1 MRLFY
6 FVKFIVY
13 MGLDSF
19 FDYLEVEK
27 NYSPNTVQAYRN
39 DLNVFNK
46 YLVDEHSLS
55 ALTDANYSHIR
66 SWIVLLVNN
75 GLSNRSVN
83 RKITSL
89 NSFFKF
95 LLKIDLINENPLIYH
110 KALKTQKKIQLPF
123 SESEMFAALSSDN
136 FDNSFTGVRD
146 RFIIDLFYTTG
157 IRRIELIQ
165 IKISDF
171 NVSKKQIKVLGKR
184 NKERIIPLIDS
195 TISLFD
201 KYISF
206 RSELK
211 SSQES
216 LFITIKGKPVYE
228 KLIYRII
235 TKYFD
240 KISTKVKK
248 SPHIIR
254 HTFATHLLNNGADLN
269 SVKDLLGHSSL
280 AATQVYTNR
289 SIDEIKK
296 VFAKSHPR
304 NI

>member
-1 MRLFY
+1 MSL
-6 FVKFIVY
+6 K
-13 MGLDSF
+13 SF
-19 FDYLEVEK
+19 FDYLEIEK
-27 NYSPNTVQAYRN
+27 KYSSNTIEAYRN
-39 DLNVFNK
+39 DLNVF
-46 YLVDEHSLS
+46 SRF
-55 ALTDANYSHIR
+55 LTDEFEVNNINNTNYSYVR
-66 SWIVLLVNN
+66 SWIVDLVNK
-75 GLSNRSVN
+75 GISNRSIN

-89 NSFFKF
+89 NSYFKF
-95 LLKIDLINENPLIYH
+95 ILKIGLINENPLTNH

-123 SESEMFAALSSDN
+123 SENEMSNVLDLDN
-136 FDNSFTGVRD
+136 FEDNFTGVRD
-146 RFIIDLFYTTG
+146 RLIIDLFYTTG

-165 IKISDF
+165 LMISDI
-171 NVSKKQIKVLGKR
+171 NINNKHIKVLGKR

-195 TISLFD
+195 TIDILN
-201 KYISF
+201 KYLLY
-206 RSELK
+206 REELK
-211 SSQES
+211 SDNTF
-216 LFITIKGKPVYE
+216 LFITNKGKQVYE

-235 TKYFD
+235 NKYFD
-240 KISTKVKK
+240 TISTKVKK

-254 HTFATHLLNNGADLN
+254 HSFATHLLNNGADLN

>member
-1 MRLFY
+1 MSL
-6 FVKFIVY
+6 K
-13 MGLDSF
+13 SF
-19 FDYLEVEK
+19 FDYLEIEK
-27 NYSPNTVQAYRN
+27 KYSSNTIEAYRN
-39 DLNVFNK
+39 DLNVFAGF
-46 YLVDEHSLS
+46 LIDEFDVNNINNTS
-55 ALTDANYSHIR
+55 YSYIR
-66 SWIVLLVNN
+66 SWIVNLVNK
-75 GLSNRSVN
+75 GISNRSIN

-89 NSFFKF
+89 NSYFKF
-95 LLKIDLINENPLIYH
+95 LLKIDLINENPLTNH

-123 SESEMFAALSSDN
+123 SENEMLNVLDLNNYEDN
-136 FDNSFTGVRD
+136 FTGVRD
-146 RFIIDLFYTTG
+146 RLIIDLFYTTG

-165 IKISDF
+165 LMISDL
-171 NVSKKQIKVLGKR
+171 NINNKHIKVLGKR

-195 TISLFD
+195 TINILN
-201 KYISF
+201 KYLSY
-206 RSELK
+206 RDALK
-211 SSQES
+211 SNEPF
-216 LFITIKGKPVYE
+216 LFITSKGKPVYE

-235 TKYFD
+235 NKYFD
-240 KISTKVKK
+240 TISTKVKK

-254 HTFATHLLNNGADLN
+254 HSFATHLLNNGADLN

>member
-1 MRLFY
+1 MSL
-6 FVKFIVY
+6 K
-13 MGLDSF
+13 SF
-19 FDYLEVEK
+19 FDYLEIEK
-27 NYSPNTVQAYRN
+27 KYSSNTIEAYRN
-39 DLNVFNK
+39 DLNVFAGF
-46 YLVDEHSLS
+46 LIDEFEVNNINNTS
-55 ALTDANYSHIR
+55 YSYIR
-66 SWIVLLVNN
+66 SWIVDLVNK
-75 GLSNRSVN
+75 GISNRSIN

-89 NSFFKF
+89 NSYFKF
-95 LLKIDLINENPLIYH
+95 LLKIDLISENPLTNH

-123 SESEMFAALSSDN
+123 SENEMVNVLDIDN
-136 FDNSFTGVRD
+136 YEDNFTGVRD
-146 RFIIDLFYTTG
+146 RLIIDLFYTTG

-165 IKISDF
+165 LMISDL
-171 NVSKKQIKVLGKR
+171 NINNKHIKVLGKR

-195 TISLFD
+195 TINILN
-201 KYISF
+201 KYLSY
-206 RSELK
+206 RDALK
-211 SSQES
+211 SDEPF
-216 LFITIKGKPVYE
+216 LFITSKGKPVYE

-235 TKYFD
+235 NKYFD
-240 KISTKVKK
+240 TISTKVKK

-254 HTFATHLLNNGADLN
+254 HSFATHLLNNGADLN

>member
-1 MRLFY
+1 MSL
-6 FVKFIVY
+6 K
-13 MGLDSF
+13 SF
-19 FDYLEVEK
+19 FDFLEIEK
-27 NYSPNTVQAYRN
+27 KYSSNTIEAYRN
-39 DLNVFNK
+39 DLNVFSRFLN
-46 YLVDEHSLS
+46 DEFDVNNINN
-55 ALTDANYSHIR
+55 TIYSYVR
-66 SWIVLLVNN
+66 SWIVNLVNK
-75 GLSNRSVN
+75 GISNRSIN

-89 NSFFKF
+89 NSYFKF
-95 LLKIDLINENPLIYH
+95 ILKIGLINENPLTNH

-123 SESEMFAALSSDN
+123 SENEMLNVLDLDN
-136 FDNSFTGVRD
+136 FEDNFTGVRD
-146 RFIIDLFYTTG
+146 RLIIDLFYTTG

-165 IKISDF
+165 LMISDV
-171 NVSKKQIKVLGKR
+171 NINNKHIKVLGKR

-195 TISLFD
+195 TINILNM
-201 KYISF
+201 YLQQ
-206 RSELK
+206 REELK
-211 SSQES
+211 SDDSF
-216 LFITIKGKPVYE
+216 LFITKKGKQVYE

-235 TKYFD
+235 NKYFD
-240 KISTKVKK
+240 AISTKVKK

-254 HTFATHLLNNGADLN
+254 HSFATHLLNNGADLN

>member
-1 MRLFY
+1 MSL
-6 FVKFIVY
+6 K
-13 MGLDSF
+13 SF
-19 FDYLEVEK
+19 FDFLEIEK
-27 NYSPNTVQAYRN
+27 KYSFNTIEAYRN
-39 DLNVFNK
+39 DLNVF
-46 YLVDEHSLS
+46 SRF
-55 ALTDANYSHIR
+55 LTDEFDVNNINNTNYSYVR
-66 SWIVLLVNN
+66 SWIVDLVNK
-75 GLSNRSVN
+75 GISNRSIN

-89 NSFFKF
+89 NSYFKF
-95 LLKIDLINENPLIYH
+95 ILKIGLINENPLTNH

-123 SESEMFAALSSDN
+123 SENEMLSVLDLDN
-136 FDNSFTGVRD
+136 FEDNFTGARD
-146 RFIIDLFYTTG
+146 RLIIDLFYTTG

-165 IKISDF
+165 LMISDI
-171 NVSKKQIKVLGKR
+171 NINNKHIKVLGKR

-195 TISLFD
+195 TIDILN
-201 KYISF
+201 KYLLH
-206 RSELK
+206 REELK
-211 SSQES
+211 SDNTF
-216 LFITIKGKPVYE
+216 LFITNKGKQVYE

-235 TKYFD
+235 NKYFD
-240 KISTKVKK
+240 TISTKVKK

-254 HTFATHLLNNGADLN
+254 HSFATHLLNNGADLN

>member
-1 MRLFY
+1 MSL
-6 FVKFIVY
+6 K
-13 MGLDSF
+13 SF
-19 FDYLEVEK
+19 FDYLEIEK
-27 NYSPNTVQAYRN
+27 KYSSNTIEAYRN
-39 DLNVFNK
+39 DLNVFAGF
-46 YLVDEHSLS
+46 LIDEFDVNNINNTS
-55 ALTDANYSHIR
+55 YSYIR
-66 SWIVLLVNN
+66 SWIVDLVNK
-75 GLSNRSVN
+75 GISNRSIN

-89 NSFFKF
+89 NSYFKF
-95 LLKIDLINENPLIYH
+95 LLKIDLINENPLTNH

-123 SESEMFAALSSDN
+123 SENEMVNVLDLNNYEDN
-136 FDNSFTGVRD
+136 FTGVRD
-146 RFIIDLFYTTG
+146 RLIIDLFYTTG

-165 IKISDF
+165 LMISDL
-171 NVSKKQIKVLGKR
+171 NINNKHIKVLGKR

-195 TISLFD
+195 TINILN
-201 KYISF
+201 KYLSY
-206 RSELK
+206 RDELK
-211 SSQES
+211 SDETF
-216 LFITIKGKPVYE
+216 LFITSKGKPVYE

-235 TKYFD
+235 NKYFD
-240 KISTKVKK
+240 TISTKVKK

-254 HTFATHLLNNGADLN
+254 HSFATHLLNNGADLN

>member
-1 MRLFY
+1 MSL
-6 FVKFIVY
+6 K
-13 MGLDSF
+13 SF

-27 NYSPNTVQAYRN
+27 KYSFNTIEAYRN
-39 DLNVFNK
+39 DLNVF
-46 YLVDEHSLS
+46 SRF
-55 ALTDANYSHIR
+55 LTDEFDVNNINNTNYSYVR
-66 SWIVLLVNN
+66 SWIVNLVNK
-75 GLSNRSVN
+75 GISNRSIN

-89 NSFFKF
+89 NSYFKF
-95 LLKIDLINENPLIYH
+95 ILKIDLINENPLTNH

-123 SESEMFAALSSDN
+123 SENEMLNVLDLDN
-136 FDNSFTGVRD
+136 FEDNFTGARD
-146 RFIIDLFYTTG
+146 RLIIDLFYTTG

-165 IKISDF
+165 LMISDV
-171 NVSKKQIKVLGKR
+171 NVDNKHIKVLGKR

-195 TISLFD
+195 TINILNKYLLFRD
-201 KYISF
+201 
-206 RSELK
+206 ELK
-211 SSQES
+211 SDETF
-216 LFITIKGKPVYE
+216 LFITNKGKPVYE

-235 TKYFD
+235 NKYFD
-240 KISTKVKK
+240 TISTKVKK

-254 HTFATHLLNNGADLN
+254 HSFATHLLNNGADLN

>member
-1 MRLFY
+1 MSL
-6 FVKFIVY
+6 K
-13 MGLDSF
+13 SF
-19 FDYLEVEK
+19 FDYLEIEK
-27 NYSPNTVQAYRN
+27 KYSSNTIEAYRN
-39 DLNVFNK
+39 DLNVFAGF
-46 YLVDEHSLS
+46 LIDEFDVNNINNTS
-55 ALTDANYSHIR
+55 YSYIR
-66 SWIVLLVNN
+66 SWIVDLVNK
-75 GLSNRSVN
+75 GISNRSIN

-89 NSFFKF
+89 NSYFKF
-95 LLKIDLINENPLIYH
+95 LLKIDLINENPLTNH

-123 SESEMFAALSSDN
+123 SENEMVNVLDLNNYEDN
-136 FDNSFTGVRD
+136 FTGVRD
-146 RFIIDLFYTTG
+146 RLIIDLFYTTG

-165 IKISDF
+165 LMISDL
-171 NVSKKQIKVLGKR
+171 NINNKHIKFLGKR

-195 TISLFD
+195 TINILN
-201 KYISF
+201 KYLSY
-206 RSELK
+206 RDALK
-211 SSQES
+211 SNEPF
-216 LFITIKGKPVYE
+216 LFITSKGKPVYE

-235 TKYFD
+235 NKYFD
-240 KISTKVKK
+240 TISTKVKK

-254 HTFATHLLNNGADLN
+254 HSFATHLLNNGADLN

>member
-1 MRLFY
+1 MSL
-6 FVKFIVY
+6 K
-13 MGLDSF
+13 SF
-19 FDYLEVEK
+19 FDFLEIEK
-27 NYSPNTVQAYRN
+27 KYSSNTIEAYRN
-39 DLNVFNK
+39 DLNVF
-46 YLVDEHSLS
+46 SRF
-55 ALTDANYSHIR
+55 LTDEFDVNNINNTNYSFVR
-66 SWIVLLVNN
+66 SWIVDLVNK
-75 GLSNRSVN
+75 GISNRSIN

-89 NSFFKF
+89 NSYFKF
-95 LLKIDLINENPLIYH
+95 ILKIGLINENPLTNH

-123 SESEMFAALSSDN
+123 SENEMLSVLDLDN
-136 FDNSFTGVRD
+136 FEDNFTGARD
-146 RFIIDLFYTTG
+146 RLIIDLFYTTG

-165 IKISDF
+165 LMISDV
-171 NVSKKQIKVLGKR
+171 NISNKNIKVLGKR

-195 TISLFD
+195 TINILN
-201 KYISF
+201 KYLVY
-206 RSELK
+206 REELK
-211 SSQES
+211 SDETF
-216 LFITIKGKPVYE
+216 LFITKKGKQVYE

-235 TKYFD
+235 NKYFD
-240 KISTKVKK
+240 TISTKVKK

-254 HTFATHLLNNGADLN
+254 HSFATHLLNNGADLN

>member
-1 MRLFY
+1 MSL
-6 FVKFIVY
+6 K
-13 MGLDSF
+13 SF
-19 FDYLEVEK
+19 FDYLEIEK
-27 NYSPNTVQAYRN
+27 KYSSNTIEAYRN
-39 DLNVFNK
+39 DLNVFAGF
-46 YLVDEHSLS
+46 LIDEFDVNNINNTS
-55 ALTDANYSHIR
+55 YSYIR
-66 SWIVLLVNN
+66 SWIVDLVNK
-75 GLSNRSVN
+75 GISNRSIN

-89 NSFFKF
+89 NSYFKF
-95 LLKIDLINENPLIYH
+95 LLKIDLINENPLTNH

-123 SESEMFAALSSDN
+123 SENEMVNVLDIDN
-136 FDNSFTGVRD
+136 YEDNFTGVRD
-146 RFIIDLFYTTG
+146 RLIIDLFYTTG

-165 IKISDF
+165 LMISDL
-171 NVSKKQIKVLGKR
+171 NINNKYIKVFGKR

-195 TISLFD
+195 TINILN
-201 KYISF
+201 KYLLY
-206 RSELK
+206 RDALK
-211 SSQES
+211 SNEPF
-216 LFITIKGKPVYE
+216 LFITSKGKPVYE

-235 TKYFD
+235 NKYFD
-240 KISTKVKK
+240 TISTKVKK

-254 HTFATHLLNNGADLN
+254 HSFATHLLNNGADLN

>member
-1 MRLFY
+1 MSL
-6 FVKFIVY
+6 K
-13 MGLDSF
+13 SF
-19 FDYLEVEK
+19 FDYLEIEK
-27 NYSPNTVQAYRN
+27 KYSSNTIEAYRN
-39 DLNVFNK
+39 DLNVFAGF
-46 YLVDEHSLS
+46 LIDEFEVNNINNTS
-55 ALTDANYSHIR
+55 YSYIR
-66 SWIVLLVNN
+66 SWIVDLVNK
-75 GLSNRSVN
+75 GISNRSIN

-89 NSFFKF
+89 NSYFKF
-95 LLKIDLINENPLIYH
+95 LLKIDLINENPLTNH

-123 SESEMFAALSSDN
+123 SENEMLNVLDLNNYEDN
-136 FDNSFTGVRD
+136 FTGVRD
-146 RFIIDLFYTTG
+146 RLIIDLFYTTG

-165 IKISDF
+165 LMISDL
-171 NVSKKQIKVLGKR
+171 NINNKHIKVLGKR

-195 TISLFD
+195 TINILN
-201 KYISF
+201 KYLSY
-206 RSELK
+206 RDELK
-211 SSQES
+211 SDETF
-216 LFITIKGKPVYE
+216 LFITSKGKPVYE

-235 TKYFD
+235 NKYFD
-240 KISTKVKK
+240 TISTKVKK

-254 HTFATHLLNNGADLN
+254 HSFATHLLNNGADLN

>member
-1 MRLFY
+1 MSL
-6 FVKFIVY
+6 K
-13 MGLDSF
+13 SF
-19 FDYLEVEK
+19 FDYLEIEK
-27 NYSPNTVQAYRN
+27 KYSSNTIEAYRN
-39 DLNVFNK
+39 DLNVFARFLIDEFDVTNINK
-46 YLVDEHSLS
+46 
-55 ALTDANYSHIR
+55 TNYSYIR
-66 SWIVLLVNN
+66 SWIVDLVNK
-75 GLSNRSVN
+75 GISNRSIN

-89 NSFFKF
+89 NSYFKF
-95 LLKIDLINENPLIYH
+95 VLKIDLINENPLTNH

-123 SESEMFAALSSDN
+123 SENEMLSVLDLDNYEDN
-136 FDNSFTGVRD
+136 FTGIRD
-146 RFIIDLFYTTG
+146 RLIIDLFYTTG

-165 IKISDF
+165 LKISDL
-171 NVSKKQIKVLGKR
+171 NINNKHIKVLGKR

-195 TISLFD
+195 TINILN
-201 KYISF
+201 KYLSY
-206 RSELK
+206 RDELK
-211 SSQES
+211 SEETF
-216 LFITIKGKPVYE
+216 LFITNKGKPVYE

-235 TKYFD
+235 NKYFD
-240 KISTKVKK
+240 TISTKVKK

-254 HTFATHLLNNGADLN
+254 HSFATHLLNNGADLN

>member
-1 MRLFY
+1 MSL
-6 FVKFIVY
+6 K
-13 MGLDSF
+13 SF
-19 FDYLEVEK
+19 FDYLEIEK
-27 NYSPNTVQAYRN
+27 KYSSNTIEAYRN
-39 DLNVFNK
+39 DLNVFSRFLN
-46 YLVDEHSLS
+46 DEFDVNNINN
-55 ALTDANYSHIR
+55 TIYSYVR
-66 SWIVLLVNN
+66 SWIVNLVNK
-75 GLSNRSVN
+75 GISNRSIN

-89 NSFFKF
+89 NSYFKF
-95 LLKIDLINENPLIYH
+95 ILKIGLINENPITNH

-123 SESEMFAALSSDN
+123 SENEMSNVLDLDN
-136 FDNSFTGVRD
+136 FEDNFTGARD
-146 RFIIDLFYTTG
+146 RLIIDLFYTTG

-165 IKISDF
+165 LMISDV
-171 NVSKKQIKVLGKR
+171 NINNKHIKVLGKR

-195 TISLFD
+195 TINILNKYLLF
-201 KYISF
+201 
-206 RSELK
+206 REELK
-211 SSQES
+211 SDDTF
-216 LFITIKGKPVYE
+216 LFITKKGKQVYE

-235 TKYFD
+235 NKYFD
-240 KISTKVKK
+240 TISTKVKK

-254 HTFATHLLNNGADLN
+254 HSFATHLLNNGADLN

>member
-1 MRLFY
+1 MSL
-6 FVKFIVY
+6 K
-13 MGLDSF
+13 SF
-19 FDYLEVEK
+19 FDFLEIEK
-27 NYSPNTVQAYRN
+27 KYSFNTIEAYRN
-39 DLNVFNK
+39 DLNVF
-46 YLVDEHSLS
+46 SRF
-55 ALTDANYSHIR
+55 LTDQFDVNNINNTNYSYVR
-66 SWIVLLVNN
+66 SWIVDLVNK
-75 GLSNRSVN
+75 GISNRSIN

-89 NSFFKF
+89 NSYFKF
-95 LLKIDLINENPLIYH
+95 ILKIDLINENPLTNH

-123 SESEMFAALSSDN
+123 SENEMLSVLDLDN
-136 FDNSFTGVRD
+136 FEDNFTGARD
-146 RFIIDLFYTTG
+146 RLIIDLFYTTG

-165 IKISDF
+165 LMVSDV
-171 NVSKKQIKVLGKR
+171 NIINKHIKVLGKR

-195 TISLFD
+195 TINILNNYLFYRD
-201 KYISF
+201 
-206 RSELK
+206 ELK
-211 SSQES
+211 SDETF
-216 LFITIKGKPVYE
+216 LFITNKGKQVYE

-235 TKYFD
+235 NKYFD
-240 KISTKVKK
+240 TISTKVKK

-254 HTFATHLLNNGADLN
+254 HSFATHLLNNGADLN

>member
-1 MRLFY
+1 MSL
-6 FVKFIVY
+6 K
-13 MGLDSF
+13 SF

-27 NYSPNTVQAYRN
+27 KYSFNTIEAYRN
-39 DLNVFNK
+39 DLNVF
-46 YLVDEHSLS
+46 SRF
-55 ALTDANYSHIR
+55 LTDEFDVNNINNTNYSYVR
-66 SWIVLLVNN
+66 SWIVNLVNK
-75 GLSNRSVN
+75 GISNRSIN

-89 NSFFKF
+89 NSYFKF
-95 LLKIDLINENPLIYH
+95 ILKIDLINENPLTNH

-123 SESEMFAALSSDN
+123 SENEMLNVLDLDN
-136 FDNSFTGVRD
+136 FEDNFTGARD
-146 RFIIDLFYTTG
+146 RLIIDLFYTTG

-165 IKISDF
+165 LMISDV
-171 NVSKKQIKVLGKR
+171 NIDNKHIKVLGKR

-195 TISLFD
+195 TINILNKYLLFRD
-201 KYISF
+201 
-206 RSELK
+206 ELK
-211 SSQES
+211 SDETF
-216 LFITIKGKPVYE
+216 LFITNKGKPVYE

-235 TKYFD
+235 NKYFD
-240 KISTKVKK
+240 TISTKVKK

-254 HTFATHLLNNGADLN
+254 HSFATHLLNNGADLN

>member
-1 MRLFY
+1 MSL
-6 FVKFIVY
+6 K
-13 MGLDSF
+13 SF
-19 FDYLEVEK
+19 FDYLEIEK
-27 NYSPNTVQAYRN
+27 KYSSNTIEAYRN
-39 DLNVFNK
+39 DLNVFAGF
-46 YLVDEHSLS
+46 LIDEFEVNNINNTS
-55 ALTDANYSHIR
+55 YSYIR
-66 SWIVLLVNN
+66 SWIVDLVNK
-75 GLSNRSVN
+75 GISNRSIN

-89 NSFFKF
+89 NSYFKF
-95 LLKIDLINENPLIYH
+95 LLKIDLISENPLTNH

-123 SESEMFAALSSDN
+123 SENEMLNVLDLNNYEDN
-136 FDNSFTGVRD
+136 FTGVRD
-146 RFIIDLFYTTG
+146 RLIIDLFYTTG

-165 IKISDF
+165 LMISDL
-171 NVSKKQIKVLGKR
+171 NINNKYIKVFGKR

-195 TISLFD
+195 TINILN
-201 KYISF
+201 KYLSY
-206 RSELK
+206 RDELK
-211 SSQES
+211 SDETF
-216 LFITIKGKPVYE
+216 LFITSKGKPVYE

-235 TKYFD
+235 NKYFD
-240 KISTKVKK
+240 TISTKVKK

-254 HTFATHLLNNGADLN
+254 HSFATHLLNNGADLN

>member
-1 MRLFY
+1 MSL
-6 FVKFIVY
+6 K
-13 MGLDSF
+13 SF
-19 FDYLEVEK
+19 FDYLEIEK
-27 NYSPNTVQAYRN
+27 KYSSNTIEAYRN
-39 DLNVFNK
+39 DLNVF
-46 YLVDEHSLS
+46 SRF
-55 ALTDANYSHIR
+55 LTDQFDVNNINNTNYSYVR
-66 SWIVLLVNN
+66 SWIVDLVNK
-75 GLSNRSVN
+75 GISNRSIN

-89 NSFFKF
+89 NSYFKF
-95 LLKIDLINENPLIYH
+95 ILKIDLINENPLTNH

-123 SESEMFAALSSDN
+123 SENEMLSVLDLDN
-136 FDNSFTGVRD
+136 FEDNFTGARD
-146 RFIIDLFYTTG
+146 RLIIDLFYTTG

-165 IKISDF
+165 LMVSDV
-171 NVSKKQIKVLGKR
+171 NIINKHIKVLGKR

-195 TISLFD
+195 TIKILNNYLFYRD
-201 KYISF
+201 
-206 RSELK
+206 ELK
-211 SSQES
+211 SDETF
-216 LFITIKGKPVYE
+216 LFITNKGKQVYE

-235 TKYFD
+235 NKYFD
-240 KISTKVKK
+240 AISTKVKK

-254 HTFATHLLNNGADLN
+254 HSFATHLLNNGADLN

>member
-1 MRLFY
+1 MSL
-6 FVKFIVY
+6 K
-13 MGLDSF
+13 SF
-19 FDYLEVEK
+19 FDFLEIEK
-27 NYSPNTVQAYRN
+27 KYSFNTIEAYRN
-39 DLNVFNK
+39 DLNVFSRFLN
-46 YLVDEHSLS
+46 DEFDVNNINN
-55 ALTDANYSHIR
+55 TNYSYVR
-66 SWIVLLVNN
+66 SWIVDLVNK
-75 GLSNRSVN
+75 GISNRSIN

-89 NSFFKF
+89 NSYFKF
-95 LLKIDLINENPLIYH
+95 ILKIGLINENPLTNH

-123 SESEMFAALSSDN
+123 SENEMLSVLDLDN
-136 FDNSFTGVRD
+136 FEDNFTGARD
-146 RFIIDLFYTTG
+146 RLIIDLFYTTG

-165 IKISDF
+165 LMISDV
-171 NVSKKQIKVLGKR
+171 NINNKHIKVLGKR

-195 TISLFD
+195 TINILN
-201 KYISF
+201 KYLLY
-206 RSELK
+206 REELK
-211 SSQES
+211 SDETF
-216 LFITIKGKPVYE
+216 LFITKKGKQVYE

-235 TKYFD
+235 NKYFD
-240 KISTKVKK
+240 TISTKVKK

-254 HTFATHLLNNGADLN
+254 HSFATHLLNNGADLN

>member
-1 MRLFY
+1 MSL
-6 FVKFIVY
+6 K
-13 MGLDSF
+13 SF
-19 FDYLEVEK
+19 FDYLEIEK
-27 NYSPNTVQAYRN
+27 KYSSNTIEAYRN
-39 DLNVFNK
+39 DLNVFSRF
-46 YLVDEHSLS
+46 LIDEFDVNNINN
-55 ALTDANYSHIR
+55 TNYSYVR
-66 SWIVLLVNN
+66 SWIVDLVNK
-75 GLSNRSVN
+75 GISNRSIN

-89 NSFFKF
+89 NSYFKF
-95 LLKIDLINENPLIYH
+95 ILKIGLINENPITNH

-123 SESEMFAALSSDN
+123 SENEMSNVLDLDN
-136 FDNSFTGVRD
+136 FEDNFTGVRD
-146 RFIIDLFYTTG
+146 RLIIDLFYTTG

-165 IKISDF
+165 LMISDI
-171 NVSKKQIKVLGKR
+171 NINNKHIKVLGKR

-195 TISLFD
+195 TIDILN
-201 KYISF
+201 KYLLY
-206 RSELK
+206 REELK
-211 SSQES
+211 SDNTF
-216 LFITIKGKPVYE
+216 LFITNKGKQVYE

-235 TKYFD
+235 NKYFD
-240 KISTKVKK
+240 TISTKVKK

-254 HTFATHLLNNGADLN
+254 HSFATHLLNNGANLN

>member
-1 MRLFY
+1 MSL
-6 FVKFIVY
+6 K
-13 MGLDSF
+13 SF
-19 FDYLEVEK
+19 FDYLEIEK
-27 NYSPNTVQAYRN
+27 KYSSNTIEAYRN
-39 DLNVFNK
+39 DLNVF
-46 YLVDEHSLS
+46 SRF
-55 ALTDANYSHIR
+55 LTDEFDVNNINNTNYSYVR
-66 SWIVLLVNN
+66 SWIVDLVNK
-75 GLSNRSVN
+75 GISNRSIN

-89 NSFFKF
+89 NSYFKF
-95 LLKIDLINENPLIYH
+95 ILKIGLINENPLTNH

-123 SESEMFAALSSDN
+123 SENEMLNVLDLDN
-136 FDNSFTGVRD
+136 FEDNFTGARD
-146 RFIIDLFYTTG
+146 RLIIDLFYTTG

-165 IKISDF
+165 LMISDV
-171 NVSKKQIKVLGKR
+171 NINNKHIKVLGKR

-195 TISLFD
+195 TINILNKYLLF
-201 KYISF
+201 
-206 RSELK
+206 REELK
-211 SSQES
+211 SDDTF
-216 LFITIKGKPVYE
+216 LFITKKGKQVYE

-235 TKYFD
+235 NKYFD
-240 KISTKVKK
+240 TISTKVKK

-254 HTFATHLLNNGADLN
+254 HSFATHLLNNGADLN

>member
-1 MRLFY
+1 MSL
-6 FVKFIVY
+6 K
-13 MGLDSF
+13 SF
-19 FDYLEVEK
+19 FDYLEIEK
-27 NYSPNTVQAYRN
+27 KYSSNTIEAYRN
-39 DLNVFNK
+39 DLNVFAGF
-46 YLVDEHSLS
+46 LIDEFEVNNINNTS
-55 ALTDANYSHIR
+55 YSYIR
-66 SWIVLLVNN
+66 SWIVDLVNK
-75 GLSNRSVN
+75 GISNRSIN

-89 NSFFKF
+89 NSYFKF
-95 LLKIDLINENPLIYH
+95 LLKIDLINENPLTNH

-123 SESEMFAALSSDN
+123 SENEMVNVLDIDN
-136 FDNSFTGVRD
+136 YEDNFTGVRD
-146 RFIIDLFYTTG
+146 RLIIDLFYTTG

-165 IKISDF
+165 LMISDL
-171 NVSKKQIKVLGKR
+171 NINNKYIKVLGKR

-195 TISLFD
+195 TINILN
-201 KYISF
+201 KYLSY
-206 RSELK
+206 RDELK
-211 SSQES
+211 SDETF
-216 LFITIKGKPVYE
+216 LFITSKGKPVYE

-235 TKYFD
+235 NKYFD
-240 KISTKVKK
+240 TISTKVKK

-254 HTFATHLLNNGADLN
+254 HSFATHLLNNGADLN

>member
-1 MRLFY
+1 MSL
-6 FVKFIVY
+6 K
-13 MGLDSF
+13 SF
-19 FDYLEVEK
+19 FDYLEIEK
-27 NYSPNTVQAYRN
+27 KYSSNTIEAYRN
-39 DLNVFNK
+39 DLNVF
-46 YLVDEHSLS
+46 SRF
-55 ALTDANYSHIR
+55 LTDEFDVNNINNTNYSYVR
-66 SWIVLLVNN
+66 SWIVDLVNK
-75 GLSNRSVN
+75 GISNRSIN

-89 NSFFKF
+89 NSYFKF
-95 LLKIDLINENPLIYH
+95 ILKIGLINENPLTNH

-123 SESEMFAALSSDN
+123 SENEMLSVLDLDN
-136 FDNSFTGVRD
+136 FEDNFTGARD
-146 RFIIDLFYTTG
+146 RLIIDLFYTTG

-165 IKISDF
+165 LMISDV
-171 NVSKKQIKVLGKR
+171 NINNKHIKVLGKR

-195 TISLFD
+195 TINILN
-201 KYISF
+201 KYLVY
-206 RSELK
+206 REELK
-211 SSQES
+211 SDETF
-216 LFITIKGKPVYE
+216 LFITKKGKQVYE

-235 TKYFD
+235 NKYFD
-240 KISTKVKK
+240 TISTKVKK

-254 HTFATHLLNNGADLN
+254 HSFATHLLNNGADLN

>member
-1 MRLFY
+1 MSL
-6 FVKFIVY
+6 K
-13 MGLDSF
+13 SF
-19 FDYLEVEK
+19 FDYLEIEK
-27 NYSPNTVQAYRN
+27 KYSSNTIEAYRN
-39 DLNVFNK
+39 DLNVFAGF
-46 YLVDEHSLS
+46 LIDEFDVNNINNTS
-55 ALTDANYSHIR
+55 YSYIR
-66 SWIVLLVNN
+66 SWIVDLVNK
-75 GLSNRSVN
+75 GISNRSIN

-89 NSFFKF
+89 NSYFKF
-95 LLKIDLINENPLIYH
+95 LLKIDLINENPLTNH

-123 SESEMFAALSSDN
+123 SENEMLNVLDLNNYEDN
-136 FDNSFTGVRD
+136 FTGVRD
-146 RFIIDLFYTTG
+146 RLIIDLFYTTG

-165 IKISDF
+165 LMISDL
-171 NVSKKQIKVLGKR
+171 NINNKHIKVLGKR

-195 TISLFD
+195 TINILN
-201 KYISF
+201 KYLSY
-206 RSELK
+206 RDELK
-211 SSQES
+211 SDETF
-216 LFITIKGKPVYE
+216 LFITSKGKPVYE

-235 TKYFD
+235 NKYFD
-240 KISTKVKK
+240 TISTKVKK

-254 HTFATHLLNNGADLN
+254 HSFATHLLNNGADLN

>member
-1 MRLFY
+1 MSL
-6 FVKFIVY
+6 K
-13 MGLDSF
+13 SF
-19 FDYLEVEK
+19 FDYLEIEK
-27 NYSPNTVQAYRN
+27 KYSSNTIEAYRN
-39 DLNVFNK
+39 DLNVFSR
-46 YLVDEHSLS
+46 YLSDEFNI
-55 ALTDANYSHIR
+55 TNINNTNYSFIR
-66 SWIVLLVNN
+66 SWIVDLVNK
-75 GLSNRSVN
+75 GISNRSVN

-89 NSFFKF
+89 NSYFKF
-95 LLKIDLINENPLIYH
+95 VLKIDLINENPLTNH

-123 SESEMFAALSSDN
+123 SENEMLSVLDLDN
-136 FDNSFTGVRD
+136 YEDNFTGVRD
-146 RFIIDLFYTTG
+146 RLIIDLFYTTG

-165 IKISDF
+165 LKISDL
-171 NVSKKQIKVLGKR
+171 NINNKHIKVLGKR

-195 TISLFD
+195 TINILN
-201 KYISF
+201 KYLSC
-206 RSELK
+206 RDELK
-211 SSQES
+211 SEETF
-216 LFITIKGKPVYE
+216 LFITSKGKPVYE

-235 TKYFD
+235 NKYFD
-240 KISTKVKK
+240 NISTKVKK

-254 HTFATHLLNNGADLN
+254 HSFATHLLNNGADLN

>member
-1 MRLFY
+1 MSL
-6 FVKFIVY
+6 K
-13 MGLDSF
+13 SF
-19 FDYLEVEK
+19 FDYLEIEK
-27 NYSPNTVQAYRN
+27 KYSSNTIEAYRN
-39 DLNVFNK
+39 DLNVFAGF
-46 YLVDEHSLS
+46 LIDEFDVNNINNTS
-55 ALTDANYSHIR
+55 YSYIR
-66 SWIVLLVNN
+66 SWIVDLVNK
-75 GLSNRSVN
+75 GISNRSIN

-89 NSFFKF
+89 NSYFKF
-95 LLKIDLINENPLIYH
+95 LLKIDLISENPLTNH

-123 SESEMFAALSSDN
+123 SENEMVNVLDLDN
-136 FDNSFTGVRD
+136 YEDNFTGVRD
-146 RFIIDLFYTTG
+146 RLIIDLFYTTG

-165 IKISDF
+165 LMISDL
-171 NVSKKQIKVLGKR
+171 NINNKHIKVFGKR

-195 TISLFD
+195 TINILN
-201 KYISF
+201 KYLSY
-206 RSELK
+206 RDELK
-211 SSQES
+211 SDETF
-216 LFITIKGKPVYE
+216 LFITSKGKPVYE

-235 TKYFD
+235 NKYFD
-240 KISTKVKK
+240 TISTKVKK

-254 HTFATHLLNNGADLN
+254 HSFATHLLNNGADLN

>member
-1 MRLFY
+1 MSL
-6 FVKFIVY
+6 K
-13 MGLDSF
+13 SF
-19 FDYLEVEK
+19 FDYLEIEK
-27 NYSPNTVQAYRN
+27 KYSSNTIEAYRN
-39 DLNVFNK
+39 DLNVFAGF
-46 YLVDEHSLS
+46 LIDEFEVNNINNTS
-55 ALTDANYSHIR
+55 YSYIR
-66 SWIVLLVNN
+66 SWIVDLVNK
-75 GLSNRSVN
+75 GISNRSIN

-89 NSFFKF
+89 NSYFKF
-95 LLKIDLINENPLIYH
+95 LLKIDLISENPLTNH

-123 SESEMFAALSSDN
+123 SENEMVNVLDIDN
-136 FDNSFTGVRD
+136 YEDNFTGVRD
-146 RFIIDLFYTTG
+146 RLIIDLFYTTG

-165 IKISDF
+165 LMISDL
-171 NVSKKQIKVLGKR
+171 NINNKYIKVFGKR

-195 TISLFD
+195 TINILN
-201 KYISF
+201 KYLSY
-206 RSELK
+206 RDELK
-211 SSQES
+211 SDETF
-216 LFITIKGKPVYE
+216 LFITSKGKPVYE

-235 TKYFD
+235 NKYFD
-240 KISTKVKK
+240 TISTKVKK

-254 HTFATHLLNNGADLN
+254 HSFATHLLNNGADLN

>member
-1 MRLFY
+1 MSL
-6 FVKFIVY
+6 K
-13 MGLDSF
+13 SF
-19 FDYLEVEK
+19 FDYLEIEK
-27 NYSPNTVQAYRN
+27 KYSSNTIEAYRN
-39 DLNVFNK
+39 DLNVFARF
-46 YLVDEHSLS
+46 LIDEFDV
-55 ALTDANYSHIR
+55 TNINNTNYTYIR
-66 SWIVLLVNN
+66 SWIVDLVNK
-75 GLSNRSVN
+75 GISNRSIN

-89 NSFFKF
+89 NSYFKF
-95 LLKIDLINENPLIYH
+95 VLKIDLINENPLTNH

-123 SESEMFAALSSDN
+123 SENEMLSVLDLDNYEDN
-136 FDNSFTGVRD
+136 FTGIRD
-146 RFIIDLFYTTG
+146 RLIIDLFYTTG

-165 IKISDF
+165 LKISDL
-171 NVSKKQIKVLGKR
+171 NINNKHIKVLGKR

-195 TISLFD
+195 TINILN
-201 KYISF
+201 KYLSC
-206 RSELK
+206 RDELK
-211 SSQES
+211 SEETF
-216 LFITIKGKPVYE
+216 LFITNKGKPVYE

-235 TKYFD
+235 NKYFD
-240 KISTKVKK
+240 TISTKVKK

-254 HTFATHLLNNGADLN
+254 HSFATHLLNNGADLN

>member
-1 MRLFY
+1 MSL
-6 FVKFIVY
+6 K
-13 MGLDSF
+13 SF
-19 FDYLEVEK
+19 FDYLEIEK
-27 NYSPNTVQAYRN
+27 KYSSNTIEAYRN
-39 DLNVFNK
+39 DLNVFAGF
-46 YLVDEHSLS
+46 LIDEFEVNNINNTS
-55 ALTDANYSHIR
+55 YSYIR
-66 SWIVLLVNN
+66 SWIVDLVNK
-75 GLSNRSVN
+75 GISNRSIN

-89 NSFFKF
+89 NSYFKF
-95 LLKIDLINENPLIYH
+95 LLKIDLINENPLTNH

-123 SESEMFAALSSDN
+123 SENEMMNVLDIDN
-136 FDNSFTGVRD
+136 YEDNFTGVRD
-146 RFIIDLFYTTG
+146 RLIIDLFYTTG

-165 IKISDF
+165 LMISDL
-171 NVSKKQIKVLGKR
+171 NINNKYIKVFGKR

-195 TISLFD
+195 TINILN
-201 KYISF
+201 KYLSY
-206 RSELK
+206 RDELK
-211 SSQES
+211 SDETF
-216 LFITIKGKPVYE
+216 LFITSKGKPVYE

-235 TKYFD
+235 NKYFD
-240 KISTKVKK
+240 TISTKVKK

-254 HTFATHLLNNGADLN
+254 HSFATHLLNNGADLN

>member
-1 MRLFY
+1 MSL
-6 FVKFIVY
+6 K
-13 MGLDSF
+13 SF
-19 FDYLEVEK
+19 FDYLEIEK
-27 NYSPNTVQAYRN
+27 KYSSNTIEAYRN
-39 DLNVFNK
+39 DLNVFARF
-46 YLVDEHSLS
+46 LIDEFDV
-55 ALTDANYSHIR
+55 TNINNTNYTYIR
-66 SWIVLLVNN
+66 SWIVDLVNK
-75 GLSNRSVN
+75 GISNRSIN

-89 NSFFKF
+89 NSYFKF
-95 LLKIDLINENPLIYH
+95 VLKIDLINENPLTNH

-123 SESEMFAALSSDN
+123 SENEMLSVLDLDNYEDN
-136 FDNSFTGVRD
+136 FTGIRD
-146 RFIIDLFYTTG
+146 RLIIDLFYTTG

-165 IKISDF
+165 LKISDL
-171 NVSKKQIKVLGKR
+171 NINNKHLKVLGKR

-195 TISLFD
+195 TINILN
-201 KYISF
+201 KYLSY
-206 RSELK
+206 RDELK
-211 SSQES
+211 SEETF
-216 LFITIKGKPVYE
+216 LFITNKGKPVYE

-235 TKYFD
+235 NKYFD
-240 KISTKVKK
+240 TISTKVKK

-254 HTFATHLLNNGADLN
+254 HSFATHLLNNGADLN

>member
-1 MRLFY
+1 MSL
-6 FVKFIVY
+6 K
-13 MGLDSF
+13 SF
-19 FDYLEVEK
+19 FDYLEIEK
-27 NYSPNTVQAYRN
+27 KYSSNTIEAYRN
-39 DLNVFNK
+39 DLNVFAGF
-46 YLVDEHSLS
+46 LIDEFEVNNINNTS
-55 ALTDANYSHIR
+55 YSYIR
-66 SWIVLLVNN
+66 SWIVDLVNK
-75 GLSNRSVN
+75 GISNRSIN

-89 NSFFKF
+89 NSYFKF
-95 LLKIDLINENPLIYH
+95 LLKIDLISENPLTNH

-123 SESEMFAALSSDN
+123 SENEMVNVLDLDN
-136 FDNSFTGVRD
+136 YEDNFTGVRD
-146 RFIIDLFYTTG
+146 RLIIDLFYTTG

-165 IKISDF
+165 LMISDL
-171 NVSKKQIKVLGKR
+171 NINNKYIKVLGKR

-195 TISLFD
+195 TINILN
-201 KYISF
+201 KYLSY
-206 RSELK
+206 RDELK
-211 SSQES
+211 SDETF
-216 LFITIKGKPVYE
+216 LFITSKGKPVYE

-235 TKYFD
+235 NKYFD
-240 KISTKVKK
+240 TISTKVKK

-254 HTFATHLLNNGADLN
+254 HSFATHLLNNGADLN

>member
-1 MRLFY
+1 MSL
-6 FVKFIVY
+6 K
-13 MGLDSF
+13 SF
-19 FDYLEVEK
+19 FDYLEIEK
-27 NYSPNTVQAYRN
+27 KYSSNTIEAYRN
-39 DLNVFNK
+39 DLNVF
-46 YLVDEHSLS
+46 SRF
-55 ALTDANYSHIR
+55 LTDEFEVNNINNTNYSYVR
-66 SWIVLLVNN
+66 SWIVDLVNK
-75 GLSNRSVN
+75 GISNRSIN

-89 NSFFKF
+89 NSYFKF
-95 LLKIDLINENPLIYH
+95 ILKIGLINENPITNH

-123 SESEMFAALSSDN
+123 SENEMSNVLDLDN
-136 FDNSFTGVRD
+136 FEDNFTGVRD
-146 RFIIDLFYTTG
+146 RLIIDLFYTTG

-165 IKISDF
+165 LMISDI
-171 NVSKKQIKVLGKR
+171 NINNKHIKVLGKR

-195 TISLFD
+195 TIDILN
-201 KYISF
+201 KYLLY
-206 RSELK
+206 REELK
-211 SSQES
+211 SDNTF
-216 LFITIKGKPVYE
+216 LFITNKGKQVYE

-235 TKYFD
+235 NKYFD
-240 KISTKVKK
+240 TISTKVKK

-254 HTFATHLLNNGADLN
+254 HSFATHLLNNGADLN